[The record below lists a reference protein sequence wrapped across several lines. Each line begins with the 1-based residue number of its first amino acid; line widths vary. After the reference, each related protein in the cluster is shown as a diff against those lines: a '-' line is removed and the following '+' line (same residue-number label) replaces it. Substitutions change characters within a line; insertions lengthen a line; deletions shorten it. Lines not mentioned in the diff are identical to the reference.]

1 MVATAALVAVIAAA
15 GLWWWLAQQPDF
27 EPADPTKM
35 ALPLPNKASIAVL
48 PFDNLSGDENQDY
61 LGEGLTE
68 NIIASLSVVPGR
80 PAGRR
85 ARPPNLATKPEGTFP
100 TMQSGTKV
108 LVFAS
113 QKGGSGKT
121 TLSGHI
127 AIQAEMAGN
136 GPVAVIDTDPQ
147 RSLAQWRY
155 AREDPSLV
163 LKVSDVDNIA
173 DDIEELKGLGIKTI
187 VVDTPPAATSAI
199 GEVVRHADLVVI
211 PTRPSPHDLRA
222 VGATID
228 IVESHRRPMIFVLNS
243 AAARA
248 KITAE
253 AAMAL
258 SQHGTVAP
266 AIIHNRVD
274 FAASMTDGRTVME
287 VSEGSKSA
295 GEITALW
302 DYIAS
307 RIERMDQLRAAAPE
321 PAPVLAEPEPEPSAP
336 EPAPTLARAEAEA
349 EPRGPEA
356 EDETPAPGPPMFGP
370 QQLMEPAEA
379 VPVPPT
385 APAELRREATPTA
398 EQFFAQR
405 RDIRTPT
412 FFGPDRRRKDEGV
425 PGVPERRAASFGK
438 RTT

>member
-1 MVATAALVAVIAAA
+1 MH
-15 GLWWWLAQQPDF
+15 
-27 EPADPTKM
+27 
-35 ALPLPNKASIAVL
+35 
-48 PFDNLSGDENQDY
+48 
-61 LGEGLTE
+61 
-68 NIIASLSVVPGR
+68 
-80 PAGRR
+80 
-85 ARPPNLATKPEGTFP
+85 
-100 TMQSGTKV
+100 SGTKV

-121 TLSGHI
+121 TISGHI
-127 AIQAEMAGN
+127 AIQAERSGL
-136 GPVAVIDTDPQ
+136 GLVAVIDTDPQ

-155 AREDPSLV
+155 AREDTGLL

-173 DDIEELKGLGIKTI
+173 NDIEELQGLGIRTI

-199 GEVVRHADLVVI
+199 GEVVCHADLVVI

-222 VGATID
+222 IGATID

-295 GEITALW
+295 QEVNALW

-307 RIERMDQLRAAAPE
+307 RIERMDELETSTPAPAAEADAAPPPAAAPAVAPE
-321 PAPVLAEPEPEPSAP
+321 PAPVMAAAIPEPDPVPEPAPEPEPEPDTS
-336 EPAPTLARAEAEA
+336 RR
-349 EPRGPEA
+349 PRHHA
-356 EDETPAPGPPMFGP
+356 FSSRSDPPSP
-370 QQLMEPAEA
+370 
-379 VPVPPT
+379 
-385 APAELRREATPTA
+385 RRPLTSRP
-398 EQFFAQR
+398 
-405 RDIRTPT
+405 
-412 FFGPDRRRKDEGV
+412 RRRPKHR
-425 PGVPERRAASFGK
+425 PRPHRCRRPHRRTCSASPRRPRNSSSPSAG
-438 RTT
+438 